1 MNYIKPFEEL
11 EFYDDFMFGLVMQD
25 KELCRK
31 VLECLMGIKIKEIN
45 FPEPQKVFEPFY
57 SSHGIRLDVYV
68 QGENTVYD
76 VELQNKNEF
85 NIGKRSRYYRGMMDI
100 DQLLKGQDYSNL
112 KKSVIIFLCR
122 FDPFNRNEP
131 CYTFKYKCEENKK

>member
-1 MNYIKPFEEL
+1 MSRAITYIGVTNMNYIKPFEEL

-31 VLECLMGIKIKEIN
+31 VLECLMGIKIKEIS

-68 QGENTVYD
+68 QGENTV
-76 VELQNKNEF
+76 
-85 NIGKRSRYYRGMMDI
+85 
-100 DQLLKGQDYSNL
+100 
-112 KKSVIIFLCR
+112 
-122 FDPFNRNEP
+122 
-131 CYTFKYKCEENKK
+131 